1 MRVLPLALVT
11 IVLAATGRQAMAQP
25 VFRCEV
31 AGKATY
37 QSEPC
42 ATGKASAVK
51 IIGGPTAEDA
61 AAAQK
66 RAQRDQQAA
75 AALSAPPF
83 ARAPATQNN
92 LPGLRRAPAD
102 CPALATQRERAYAQR
117 NGAMNAARRS
127 EMGVRGGSREDQA
140 IGQMNMD
147 IGSLESTMR
156 ARGCSLS

>member
-1 MRVLPLALVT
+1 MRVLPLAVVT

-25 VFRCEV
+25 VFKCEV

-42 ATGKASAVK
+42 VTGKASAVK

-75 AALSAPPF
+75 AAMSAPP
-83 ARAPATQNN
+83 
-92 LPGLRRAPAD
+92 PAD
-102 CPALATQRERAYAQR
+102 HACHAEQPAGLAPRP
-117 NGAMNAARRS
+117 
-127 EMGVRGGSREDQA
+127 
-140 IGQMNMD
+140 
-147 IGSLESTMR
+147 
-156 ARGCSLS
+156 C